1 MFPGGVLMEL
11 NNDQRIMILSSCMA
25 GLCANPNM
33 KYHQKYDEIT
43 KNYFEGFNANSI
55 ADLAIIH
62 ADALIAKITEK
73 WNGRKIISNV

>member
-11 NNDQRIMILSSCMA
+11 NNDQRIMILSACMA

-33 KYHQKYDEIT
+33 KYHQKYDESINSYT
-43 KNYFEGFNANSI
+43 EGFNANHI

-62 ADALIAKITEK
+62 ADTLIAKITEVK
-73 WNGRKIISNV
+73 

>member
-11 NNDQRIMILSSCMA
+11 SNDQRIMILSACMA

-33 KYHQKYDEIT
+33 KFHHKYSESLNSYI
-43 KNYFEGFNANSI
+43 EGYNANHI

-73 WNGRKIISNV
+73 